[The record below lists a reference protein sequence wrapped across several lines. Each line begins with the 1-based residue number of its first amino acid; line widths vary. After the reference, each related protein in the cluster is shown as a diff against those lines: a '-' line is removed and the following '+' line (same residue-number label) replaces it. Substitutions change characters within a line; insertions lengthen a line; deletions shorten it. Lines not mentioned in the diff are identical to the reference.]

1 MDAEFRYLDGA
12 FAGQVRVVRKEFATI
27 GRHPSADLP
36 FDANRDIDVS
46 GRHAAVFRQEGRW
59 MVRDLGSTNG
69 TWVNGARIKH
79 DRALSPGD
87 VLRFGATGPQLR
99 FEPHTG
105 EAATVPVTAIAA
117 PVVTLSAA
125 AVLSGAKEK
134 GRAPAGHGTTDRIR
148 AEVERQTAGWK
159 RATIALSVLALLTS
173 AALGLLALGRSR
185 SASELRGE
193 LLRETDSLL
202 ASLHGASSTVA
213 ALQTELARAREE
225 TARLRD
231 VIADRTVS
239 HEGLDTLSDRLRG
252 TARAG
257 SSLAEAATFDRSAID
272 SANGD
277 AVGVV
282 VSELPGGRS
291 IAGTGFVVRARGD
304 TGWIVTARHLVMD
317 SAGRAALRLGFLFN
331 GSSQNFRAQLVGVA
345 DSADLA
351 LLRVR
356 VRAGVPTIRGIGGAL
371 RGGDAVAALGFPV
384 GLDPAGRWRSD
395 GVRAVGFT
403 GTTRRIGPDRLEIDS
418 YGVSGSSGS
427 PLFGADGRVVGMV
440 YGGDPASGG
449 RVVFAV
455 PARAIELL
463 IARLLVTP

>member
-12 FAGQVRVVRKEFATI
+12 FAGQIRIVRKEFATI

-36 FDANRDIDVS
+36 FDATSDIDVS
-46 GRHAAVFRQEGRW
+46 GRHAAVFRQEGSW

-99 FEPHTG
+99 FQPSTG
-105 EAATVPVTAIAA
+105 DPPTVPVTAIAITEGSSRGRGA
-117 PVVTLSAA
+117 PEATSPRQA
-125 AVLSGAKEK
+125 
-134 GRAPAGHGTTDRIR
+134 TTERIR
-148 AEVERQTAGWK
+148 AEVQRQTAGWK
-159 RATIALSVLALLTS
+159 RATIALSVVALLTS

-202 ASLHGASSTVA
+202 ANLHGASSTVA

-231 VIADRTVS
+231 VIADRRVS

-252 TARAG
+252 TARTG
-257 SSLAEAATFDRSAID
+257 SSLAGAARFDRGAID

-356 VRAGVPTIRGIGGAL
+356 VRAGVPTIRGLGGAL

-384 GLDPAGRWRSD
+384 GLDAAGRWRSD

-403 GTTRRIGPDRLEIDS
+403 GTARRIGPDLLEIDS

-427 PLFGADGRVVGMV
+427 PLFGSDGRVVGMV

-455 PARAIELL
+455 PAKAVEQLL
-463 IARLLVTP
+463 SRLGVFP

>member
-12 FAGQVRVVRKEFATI
+12 FAGQVRIVRKEFATI

-36 FDANRDIDVS
+36 FDAHLDVDVS

-69 TWVNGARIKH
+69 TWVNGTRIKS
-79 DRALSPGD
+79 DRALAPGD
-87 VLRFGATGPQLR
+87 VLRFGSTGPQLR
-99 FEPHTG
+99 YQPFTG
-105 EAATVPVTAIAA
+105 DAPTVPVTAIATA
-117 PVVTLSAA
+117 DAS
-125 AVLSGAKEK
+125 SR
-134 GRAPAGHGTTDRIR
+134 GRGAPAAIRPRHDTTERVR

-159 RATIALSVLALLTS
+159 RATIGLSIVALLTS
-173 AALGLLALGRSR
+173 GALGLLAVRRSR
-185 SASELRGE
+185 AAEELRTH
-193 LLRETDSLL
+193 LLRETDTLL
-202 ASLHGASSTVA
+202 ASLRGVSSSVA
-213 ALQTELARAREE
+213 ALETELARAREE
-225 TARLRD
+225 TARLRA
-231 VIADRTVS
+231 VIADRSVS
-239 HEGLDTLSDRLRG
+239 HEGLDSLSDRLRG
-252 TARAG
+252 STTAQ
-257 SSLAEAATFDRSAID
+257 SPLVEAARFDRGGID

-291 IAGTGFVVRARGD
+291 IAGTGFAIRARGD
-304 TGWIVTARHLVMD
+304 TGWIITARHLVMD
-317 SAGRAALRLGFLFN
+317 STGRAALRLGFLFN

-356 VRAGVPTIRGIGGAL
+356 VRAGVPVVSGLGGAL
-371 RGGDAVAALGFPV
+371 RAGDPVAALGFPV
-384 GLDPAGRWRSD
+384 GLDAAGRWRIE

-403 GTTRRIGPDRLEIDS
+403 GTTRRVGPGLLEIDS

-427 PLFGADGRVVGMV
+427 PLFGSDGHVVGMV

-463 IARLLVTP
+463 LARLQ